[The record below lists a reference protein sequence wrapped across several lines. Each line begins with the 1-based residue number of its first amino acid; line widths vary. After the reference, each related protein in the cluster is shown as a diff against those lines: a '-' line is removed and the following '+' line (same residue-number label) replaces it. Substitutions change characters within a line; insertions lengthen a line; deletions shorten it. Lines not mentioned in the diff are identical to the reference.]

1 MSSDTSAPAT
11 NPDDGSEAVDDGTT
25 LAVDLGGTHLRAAV
39 VAADGTVL
47 SRRRRTTP
55 VDAAVPDALPEL
67 VVELLDAWTGTAAG
81 GEAGEAGPP
90 RRAVVGVPG
99 IIDHEREALVHA
111 ANLPPAWTA
120 HLNEGWLAERIGC
133 PVSLANDADLA
144 AVGEST
150 FGAGRDHRD
159 VVFVTIS
166 TGVGAGLV
174 VDDRLVR
181 GAHSGGELGHTVI
194 DRVAAVAGQP
204 ATVEDLG
211 SGTAIGRRAAEAGL
225 AERGAELADLVRSGH
240 EVASGIWRSAIE
252 AVAIGLVNLAW
263 VVAPG
268 IVVVGGGVG
277 MNGDLV
283 LPIIRDGLRRFGPAE
298 VPEIEVAN
306 AALGDDAALA
316 GAANWWKAVGRD

>member
-1 MSSDTSAPAT
+1 MSSGATSPPTGDQPVAT
-11 NPDDGSEAVDDGTT
+11 TT

-39 VAADGTVL
+39 VAGDGTVL

-55 VDAAVPDALPEL
+55 TDAPVPDAVPEL
-67 VVELLDAWTGTAAG
+67 VVELLEAWTGDAPVGDGPAG
-81 GEAGEAGPP
+81 APEPP
-90 RRAVVGVPG
+90 GRAVVGLPG

-111 ANLPPAWTA
+111 ANLPPAWTD

-144 AVGEST
+144 AVGESS

-181 GAHSGGELGHTVI
+181 GALSGGELGHTVI
-194 DRVAAVAGQP
+194 DRVAAVAGRP

-225 AERGAELADLVRSGH
+225 TERGPALAELVRSGD
-240 EVASGIWRSAIE
+240 EAAAEIWRSAIE
-252 AVAIGLVNLAW
+252 AVAIGLANLAW
-263 VVAPG
+263 TVTPG

-306 AALGDDAALA
+306 AALGDDAALV